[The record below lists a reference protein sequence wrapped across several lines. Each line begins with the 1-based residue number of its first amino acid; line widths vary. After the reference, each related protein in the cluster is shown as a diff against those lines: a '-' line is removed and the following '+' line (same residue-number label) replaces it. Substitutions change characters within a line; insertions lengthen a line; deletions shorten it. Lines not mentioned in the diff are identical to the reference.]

1 MTAPAGAQDR
11 NGWRIARIVALA
23 VVVLSVAVGAVL
35 GSRIGQDPTLVDS
48 PLIGQPAPDVTF
60 PLLEGSGS
68 VELEDLRGQIVV
80 VNFWASWCIPCREE
94 HAVLVAA
101 NDAYRDSGVVFVGVN
116 YQDQEASAVA
126 FLDELGRGEGYQY
139 VTDPGSRAAVEF
151 GVYGIPETFFI
162 DRSGTIVAKIT
173 GATDSRLTASVLDAI
188 LAGRTP
194 QSRTDGTVQ
203 PGPGEDPVG

>member
-1 MTAPAGAQDR
+1 MTAPTAVRNR

-23 VVVLSVAVGAVL
+23 VVVVVVALGAVL
-35 GSRIGQDPTLVDS
+35 GSRIGQDPTLVES

-68 VELEDLRGQIVV
+68 VGLKDLRGQIVV
-80 VNFWASWCIPCREE
+80 VNFWASWCITCREE
-94 HAVLVAA
+94 NAVLVAA
-101 NDAYRDSGVVFVGVN
+101 NDAYQDSGVVFMGVN
-116 YQDQEASAVA
+116 YQDQESSAVA

-139 VTDPGSRAAVEF
+139 VTDPDSRAAVQF
-151 GVYGIPETFFI
+151 GVYGVPETFFI

-173 GATDSRLTASVLDAI
+173 GAANSRLLASVLDAI

-194 QSRTDGTVQ
+194 QSRTEGTVQ